1 MQKVAVSML
10 FSFWIAQIAY
20 AEGNLSLVGEEIS
33 RIAGADPSCTFMLRV
48 TNTDESNP
56 VAFSGWQLACK
67 IIKSPDATGTVSF
80 SSASK
85 PVTDY
90 VFDGVSNSFL
100 DTTKYAEQFDTI
112 GPIFGYTDTGGYTD
126 TVVTVTVPTTGANLL
141 QMGLTVA
148 TDAKGRFDIAVVP
161 DEATGLDGSLPGNY
175 IGAAWLSA
183 DGMRRE
189 FSKMSFGSDPVVVGY
204 VLIVPEPASAMLLL
218 SGTAVLL
225 ILASLNAKRR
235 KQPQTHRVF

>member
-100 DTTKYAEQFDTI
+100 DTTKYAEPFDTI
-112 GPIFGYTDTGGYTD
+112 GPIFGYITDTD
-126 TVVTVTVPTTGANLL
+126 VTVTVPTTGANLL
-141 QMGLTVA
+141 QMGLTVS

-161 DEATGLDGSLPGNY
+161 DEATVPDDGSLPGNY
-175 IGAAWLSA
+175 IGAAWLST